1 MWSVKTTGRL
11 GRLHQMHF
19 FGRCLSTNA
28 ARRKLLPDHY
38 DYDRPIVK
46 TEIPGPR
53 SKALLTHLD
62 KIQNTEAVQFFCD
75 YERSRGNWLMDADG
89 NRLLDIYTQISSL
102 PLGYNHPA
110 LVNALRDVNNLST
123 FINRPSLGTL
133 PPLDFPDKMG
143 KVLMRVAPP
152 GLKEVQT
159 MACGTCANENA
170 YKAVF
175 IWYRTKQRG
184 GSMPSKEDLESCMQ
198 DMPPGSPKLS
208 ILSFKGG
215 FHGRTL
221 GCLATSHSKPIQK
234 VDIPSLVWPVA
245 PFPQLRYPLELYTE
259 ENRREEERCLDAVW
273 KIIVDSK
280 TTGQP
285 VAGLVVEPIQAE
297 GGDHHASN
305 TFFRQ
310 LQRIAKDND
319 AAMIV
324 DEVQTGVG
332 LTGRMWAHEHWGLEE
347 PPDFVT
353 FAKKMLI
360 GGYYYKEEFRPQGG
374 YRIINTWVGDPA
386 KLVLLEAVIRV
397 IEEDRLLD
405 NMRETGGVLMEGL
418 RTLESKYPDIL
429 DGTRGQGSFC
439 AVDCPTERIRNKVIR
454 ALRNKGVQAGGCGER
469 TIRCRPAL
477 IFQPHHAE
485 MFLDIFSDVLS
496 QGNFR

>member
-1 MWSVKTTGRL
+1 MWSVKTAGRM
-11 GRLHQMHF
+11 GRLHQLPF
-19 FGRCLSTNA
+19 LGRCLSNV

-53 SKALLTHLD
+53 SKALLTDLD

-75 YERSRGNWLMDADG
+75 YERSKGNWLMDADG

-110 LVNALRDVNNLST
+110 LVNALRDLNNLST

-184 GSMPSKEDLESCMQ
+184 GSMPSKEDLESCMR

-208 ILSFKGG
+208 ILSFQGG

-245 PFPQLRYPLELYTE
+245 PFPQLRYPLELYAE
-259 ENRREEERCLDAVW
+259 ENRQEEERCLDAVW
-273 KIIVDSK
+273 KIIVESK
-280 TTGQP
+280 TSGQP
-285 VAGLVVEPIQAE
+285 VAGIVVEPIQAE

-305 TFFRQ
+305 TFFRR

-332 LTGRMWAHEHWGLEE
+332 LTGRMWAHEHWGLDE

-405 NMRETGGVLMEGL
+405 NMRETGQVLMEGL
-418 RTLESKYPDIL
+418 RTLENKYPDIL

-439 AVDCPTERIRNKVIR
+439 AVDCPTEAVRNTVIR

-485 MFLDIFSDVLS
+485 MFLDIFNSVLA
-496 QGNFR
+496 QGNIR